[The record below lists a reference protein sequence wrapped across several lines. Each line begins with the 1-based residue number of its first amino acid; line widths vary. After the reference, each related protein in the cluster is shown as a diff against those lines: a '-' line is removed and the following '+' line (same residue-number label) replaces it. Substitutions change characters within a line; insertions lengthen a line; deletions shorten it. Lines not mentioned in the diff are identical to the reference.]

1 MTIQAVNSGPSGSP
15 TVLTRD
21 GCYTIVL
28 VTVGSYPNG
37 FVKLPSGCLPGDAF
51 EIYMDDAAN
60 QSGSIF
66 PPTDEDF
73 GDPNL
78 PTSGGIG
85 VMTGSNGNNKA
96 SFIVRKLTSTRWGYI
111 RS

>member
-1 MTIQAVNSGPSGSP
+1 MTIQAVNSAPSPNP

-21 GCYTIVL
+21 GCYTIVSI
-28 VTVGSYPNG
+28 TIGAGSIES
-37 FVKLPSGCLPGDAF
+37 VKLPQGCLPGDGF
-51 EIYMDDAAN
+51 EIYTDTASNDCY
-60 QSGSIF
+60 IF
-66 PPTDEDF
+66 PPTSEDF

-78 PTSGGIG
+78 STVNGIKVLSGTSGG
-85 VMTGSNGNNKA
+85 NP